1 MENEKSLEKRFR
13 VCSPS
18 SINRTVREQESQTDE
33 KQRREEKEL
42 DAFRNF
48 WSGIND
54 IHEDDNID
62 NEDDLEINIADLVE
76 QEVNKRRKQERDK
89 EEMRLCN
96 C

>member
-1 MENEKSLEKRFR
+1 MEKKKSLEKRFR

-42 DAFRNF
+42 EAFRNF

-62 NEDDLEINIADLVE
+62 SEDDLDINIEDLVE
-76 QEVNKRRKQERDK
+76 QEVNKEESKK
-89 EEMRLCN
+89 EIKN
-96 C
+96 N